1 MSDITEG
8 ICTCR
13 DNKFKHPGLPDLP
26 VQGRV
31 PRRSK
36 AQKAEDDK
44 ILEEACQ
51 AQERAAVEGLQ
62 RLSAMQEEMKEAEV
76 QSMMKKPKAV
86 KPRARPVK
94 KKAAPP
100 PADKKLL
107 AAENGESRLQKF
119 GDAGPREDGTV
130 EDQDAKNQQD
140 NTDGEIKTKKKTKKD
155 TSLIKDAARGSQSG
169 ARVEDKKGK
178 SSTVTCVSSF

>member
-1 MSDITEG
+1 MADITEPRR
-8 ICTCR
+8 TR
-13 DNKFKHPGLPDLP
+13 PQNASKHPGLPDLE
-26 VQGRV
+26 GRNQQ
-31 PRRSK
+31 RSRAK
-36 AQKAEDDK
+36 KAEDDK
-44 ILEEACQ
+44 LLQETRE
-51 AQERAAVEGLQ
+51 AQERAAVKGLQ
-62 RLSAMQEEMKEAEV
+62 WLSAMQEEMKEAEV
-76 QSMMKKPKAV
+76 QSMTKKPKAV

-119 GDAGPREDGTV
+119 GDAGPCEDGTV

-178 SSTVTCVSSF
+178 SSTVTCASSF

>member
-44 ILEEACQ
+44 ILEEARQ

-62 RLSAMQEEMKEAEV
+62 WLAAMQMEMEEAE
-76 QSMMKKPKAV
+76 
-86 KPRARPVK
+86 
-94 KKAAPP
+94 
-100 PADKKLL
+100 
-107 AAENGESRLQKF
+107 E
-119 GDAGPREDGTV
+119 
-130 EDQDAKNQQD
+130 
-140 NTDGEIKTKKKTKKD
+140 
-155 TSLIKDAARGSQSG
+155 
-169 ARVEDKKGK
+169 
-178 SSTVTCVSSF
+178 